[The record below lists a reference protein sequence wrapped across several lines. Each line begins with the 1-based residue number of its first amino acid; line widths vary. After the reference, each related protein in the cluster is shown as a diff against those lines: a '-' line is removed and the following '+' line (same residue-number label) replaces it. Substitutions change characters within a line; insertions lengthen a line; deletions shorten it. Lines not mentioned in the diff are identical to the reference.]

1 MRGLRTASYCLGVY
15 LDEFRAAVASLTPE
29 LVLVS
34 VSGELDSYTAG
45 PLQARIEEA
54 GTVGADTVLV
64 DLSEIS
70 FIDSAAL
77 AVLVRETKRL
87 EGRGHSLVLVTND
100 PRTRRIVEVTGL
112 SRVLRTY
119 ATLQDALAEL
129 GPGEPGQALTSAGG
143 GVEAA

>member
-1 MRGLRTASYCLGVY
+1 VY
-15 LDEFRAAVASLTPE
+15 LDEFRAAVASLTRE
-29 LVLVS
+29 LALVS
-34 VSGELDSYTAG
+34 VSGELDSYTAAS
-45 PLQARIEEA
+45 LKARIDEA

-112 SRVLRTY
+112 NRVLRTY

-129 GPGEPGQALTSAGG
+129 IPGESDDVRSPAFTSAGDG
-143 GVEAA
+143 AEAA